1 MKKWKMLHTWLGSP
15 LPGQGREKVD
25 EPPALVVVQPVH
37 QAALVQQVTEDALLL
52 VPGPTLKETLLYFRK
67 K

>member
-1 MKKWKMLHTWLGSP
+1 MLHTWLGSP
-15 LPGQGREKVD
+15 LPGQGREEVD

-37 QAALVQQVTEDALLL
+37 QAAVVQQVAEDTLLL
-52 VPGPTLKETLLYFRK
+52 VPGPDLQEMFLYFRK